1 MLTNEY
7 RNAHHYKQAKAKKEV
22 AVAVSWLVKQ
32 QHIPALGPSKVE
44 VCWFVPDKRIRD
56 NDSLAAFYKAAC
68 DALVDC
74 GVWPDDNYRWI
85 TYSGLWI
92 DDTQPKNARLEIR
105 ITPNV

>member
-22 AVAVSWLVKQ
+22 AETVCWLVTQ
-32 QHIPALGPSKVE
+32 QRIPALGPSRVE
-44 VCWFVPDKRIRD
+44 VCWFVPDKRRRD

-74 GVWPDDNYRWI
+74 GVFPDDSFPFV
-85 TYSGLWI
+85 TYSGMWI
-92 DDTQPKNARLEIR
+92 DGTQTKNPRIEIY
-105 ITPNV
+105 ITED